1 MARSTE
7 VVEFFRSAPDGLVG
21 VLADLA
27 AGHDGWV
34 NIQAVVNPEQ
44 EDGGPEARRGRAG
57 LFSLVSGRG
66 PNVPVCTWVPGA
78 PTRHGHEPDSLGI
91 QHGAGPHATE
101 QLVEGGVTFPDGW
114 RRLSDHPKRG
124 LVFELPAGSDP
135 AAVLQ
140 WLFAASDVLAPAP
153 LPDLWVAAIHRR

>member
-1 MARSTE
+1 MTRSTE

-21 VLADLA
+21 VLQDLA
-27 AGHDGWV
+27 SGHDGWV
-34 NIQAVVNPEQ
+34 NLQAAVR
-44 EDGGPEARRGRAG
+44 EDEDPAGPDARPVRAG
-57 LFSLVSGRG
+57 VFSLVSGRG
-66 PNVPVCTWVPGA
+66 PAVPVCTWVPGA

-101 QLVEGGVTFPDGW
+101 QLVEAGVTFPSGW

-124 LVFELPAGSDP
+124 LVFELPAGTDP

-140 WLFAASDVLAPAP
+140 WLFAASDVLAQGP